1 MKPILG
7 KLLRSNE
14 FYLLLVILVVAAVIE
29 IRSGQFFTA
38 NNIVNLANAMVV
50 PGLFAVGTYMVLVS
64 GGIDVSFPALA
75 SLAVYAVTSGLVSN
89 SWTGGLWLPF
99 LLVVVLGALLGAFNG
114 AFAARLAVPTLI
126 ITLGTANVFKGIM
139 QGALGSVQIPTL
151 PPSMAAFGRA
161 DLFVA
166 TNPDSGLTSSMPVSF
181 LLLVAVVIVAFFI
194 MRFTMFGRGV
204 YAIGGDESS
213 AVRAGFKVK
222 RIKFWLYVMAG
233 VIAAIAG
240 LVRTSMMGQMH
251 PTNLLGMEIMVIAAV
266 VLGGTAITG
275 GTGSL
280 TGVMLG
286 TLLIVM
292 VQNSMILIGVPTYWQ
307 RVALGVLII
316 VGTGISAV
324 QLTRRRRR
332 NRIVAA

>member
-1 MKPILG
+1 MKAFAQ
-7 KLLRSNE
+7 KLVRSNE
-14 FYLLLVILVVAAVIE
+14 FYLLIVIIVLAVVIE
-29 IRSGQFFTA
+29 ARSGQFFTA
-38 NNIVNLANAMVV
+38 NNLVDLANAMVV

-64 GGIDVSFPALA
+64 GGLDVSFPALA
-75 SLAVYAVTSGLVSN
+75 SLAVYAVTSGLVDN
-89 SWTGGLWLPF
+89 GYDGAVWLPF
-99 LLVVVLGALLGAFNG
+99 VLVIVVGAVLGALNG
-114 AFAARLAVPTLI
+114 VFAARLAIPTLI

-139 QGALGSVQIPTL
+139 QGALESVQIPTL
-151 PPSMAAFGRA
+151 PPSMAEFGRA
-161 DLFVA
+161 TLFVA
-166 TNPDSGLTSSMPVSF
+166 RNSESGLTSSMPVAF
-181 LLLVAVVIVAFFI
+181 LLLVAVVAIAFFV

-204 YAIGGDESS
+204 YAIGGDENS
-213 AVRAGFKVK
+213 AVRAGFKVR

-233 VIAAIAG
+233 VIAALGG

-266 VLGGTAITG
+266 VLGGVAITG

-280 TGVMLG
+280 TGTMLG

-292 VQNSMILIGVPTYWQ
+292 VQNSMILVGVPTYWQ